1 MAVIY
6 SPAVTSSGLSFG
18 FDRYSPGSWKGRPV
32 TNLIP
37 FPDGTYNYATNA
49 VVLPVHNVDT
59 TTPPV
64 WTRTFVYG
72 VDNPVGATGVFRVG
86 TGTSGYKY
94 LSIDTPSLTAGTYTW
109 SYYARRVSG
118 SGSLNNQQLWR
129 DSNIGDQAVSGDWNV
144 ATYGPTWQRY
154 ATTGPV
160 TNGAT
165 LYYFLLH
172 SGFLTGGNTIDF
184 AAFQMEPGTF
194 ASPWVNGSRTTTSC
208 MFDISNNNSAIT
220 ANSLT
225 YAANNAFSFNGSSDF
240 MTVASGQNF
249 YSTGFTAEAVVKFTS
264 ASQTWERV
272 FDFGSGAAVNNIVMT
287 RAANTNDLNF
297 FFING
302 SGTTLGTLT
311 AVNAIT
317 NGTYAHFAA
326 TADGTNI
333 KLYKNGVEIAT
344 VASAG
349 LPSNATRTINY
360 IGRSNWVGDSYFSGN
375 IDSVRLYNRS
385 LTATEINQNYR
396 AIAARYGI

>member
-1 MAVIY
+1 MAVVY
-6 SPAVTSSGLSFG
+6 SPSVTSSGLSFG
-18 FDRYSPGSWKGRPV
+18 FDRYSPGSWKGKPV

-37 FPDGTYNYATNA
+37 FPDGTYNYATNS

-59 TTPPV
+59 TGT
-64 WTRTFVYG
+64 WTKTFVYG
-72 VDNPVGATGVFRVG
+72 VDNPVGATGVFRVT

-94 LSIDTPSLTAGTYTW
+94 LSIDTSGLTAGTYTW
-109 SYYARRVSG
+109 SYYARTVSG

-154 ATTGPV
+154 ATTGPM
-160 TNGAT
+160 TASST
-165 LYYFLLH
+165 LYYFLIH
-172 SGFLTGGNTIDF
+172 SGFLTGGNTIDY

-194 ASPWVNGSRTTTSC
+194 ASPWVNGTRSNTNC
-208 MFDISNNNSAIT
+208 MIDLSNNASSIT
-220 ANSLT
+220 ATGLT
-225 YAANNAFSFNGSSDF
+225 YTAGNNFSFNGTSDHL
-240 MTVASGQNF
+240 TVAAGQNY
-249 YSTGFTAEAVVKFTS
+249 YSTGFTAEAVVRFTS

-272 FDFGSGAAVNNIVMT
+272 FDFGSGPAVNNIVMS

-297 FFING
+297 FMINAA
-302 SGTTLGTLT
+302 GTTTGTLT

-333 KLYKNGVEIAT
+333 KIYKNGVEIAT
-344 VASAG
+344 TASAG

-360 IGRSNWVGDSYFSGN
+360 IGRSNWSGDSYFAGN
-375 IDSVRLYNRS
+375 IDSVRLYNRR
-385 LTATEINQNYR
+385 LTASEINENYR
-396 AIAARYGI
+396 AIATRYGI